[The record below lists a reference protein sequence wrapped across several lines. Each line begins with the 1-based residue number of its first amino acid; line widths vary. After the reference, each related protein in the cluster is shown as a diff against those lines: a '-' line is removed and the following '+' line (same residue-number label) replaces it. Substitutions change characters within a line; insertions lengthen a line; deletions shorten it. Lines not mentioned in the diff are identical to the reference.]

1 MGCSQ
6 SHEVARLDT
15 LQYSHEQS
23 GGRGRRQ
30 KRNVFKVVLLGDS
43 SVGKTCLL
51 RRFVRN
57 DFSSDYKATIG
68 ADFLSKDVDVDGC
81 KVTLQIWDT
90 AGQERFHSL
99 GVVFYRGAEACCLVC
114 DVGDARTLHSL
125 AKWRHEFESAN
136 DSTEG
141 DATRVVSLLLANKAD
156 LSPDQ
161 RQVSTDALCTWWRTE
176 MPPDVAANAAD
187 SVFETSALTGDGVD
201 RAFEALARKLLD
213 FSK

>member
-15 LQYSHEQS
+15 LQVNHDRPRS
-23 GGRGRRQ
+23 RQ

-43 SVGKTCLL
+43 SVGKTSLL

-57 DFSSDYKATIG
+57 DFSTDYKATIG

-114 DVGDARTLHSL
+114 DVGDARTLQSL
-125 AKWRHEFESAN
+125 AKWRHEFEAAN
-136 DSTEG
+136 DTDLGESSQQQQQQQ
-141 DATRVVSLLLANKAD
+141 VVAVLLANKCD

-161 RQVSTDALCTWWRTE
+161 RQLSLDALRSWWSTE
-176 MPPDVAANAAD
+176 LGAKQDDAA
-187 SVFETSALTGDGVD
+187 VFETSALTGDGVE
-201 RAFEALARKLLD
+201 RAFELLARRLLD
-213 FSK
+213 R

>member
-6 SHEVARLDT
+6 STEVGRLDT
-15 LQYSHEQS
+15 LQVNDATSS
-23 GGRGRRQ
+23 RGRRA

-57 DFSSDYKATIG
+57 DFLHDYKATIG

-125 AKWRHEFESAN
+125 ARWRDEFANAN
-136 DSTEG
+136 DAAPA
-141 DATRVVSLLLANKAD
+141 DASALPVTMLLANKCD
-156 LSPDQ
+156 LSADQ
-161 RQVSTDALCTWWRTE
+161 RQVSQDALHAWWRTE
-176 MPPDVAANAAD
+176 IASGTAD
-187 SVFETSALTGDGVD
+187 ADAVFETSALNGDGVE
-201 RAFEALARKLLD
+201 RAFENLARRLLER
-213 FSK
+213 